1 MQHND
6 VNHGSCSSK
15 GTLIH
20 ANKNSIQLVSALDN
34 QSVVQRGWC
43 TSHQARQ
50 GLEATSAAASQH
62 CSLNVKL
69 IVLIF
74 LVGDEVGW

>member
-6 VNHGSCSSK
+6 VYHGSCSGK
-15 GTLIH
+15 GPLVH
-20 ANKNSIQLVSALDN
+20 ANKHPVQLMSALDN

-43 TSHQARQ
+43 TSHQASQ
-50 GLEATSAAASQH
+50 GLEAASAAASQH

-69 IVLIF
+69 VVLIL